1 MRLRNGTVATVLA
14 FITSFLTLSWY
25 TTWQNGK
32 GKENVSRKRSWNEVG
47 FLLCQ
52 RCINALS

>member
-1 MRLRNGTVATVLA
+1 MRLRNGTVATALA

-32 GKENVSRKRSWNEVG
+32 GKENDSENVHEMY
-47 FLLCQ
+47 
-52 RCINALS
+52 